1 MEVVRKKEI
10 IMIQHFHNICDYNII
25 IYDTSL
31 RPLYS
36 KTDNTTYPLLYSE
49 GTIPVCL
56 IKARRNVLM
65 E

>member
-1 MEVVRKKEI
+1 
-10 IMIQHFHNICDYNII
+10 MIQHFHNICDYNII
-25 IYDTSL
+25 IYETSL

-36 KTDNTTYPLLYSE
+36 KIDNTTYPLLYSE